1 MDLRKKA
8 SPIRRLGEILLRF
21 RLILVAVFAV
31 LYVVF
36 ARDFRAIFSYA
47 SAALKSAMESFGL
60 DASFVTGAESLAV
73 PVSVTGV
80 LVFLVCFLLV
90 RMAILKILLPAL
102 LVAFFWTALSASGNL
117 PFAEYLAFLLAGFLG
132 ILIVGIFA
140 SLALKKGTP
149 VAGALAGGFSKAFF
163 PTLGLHLLLGGVFG
177 YLFRADAEIHAL
189 VLFPFVSFCTF
200 LLAEFPMLS
209 FAPMGK
215 LRAERRSMK
224 I

>member
-8 SPIRRLGEILLRF
+8 SPVRRLGEILLRF

-47 SAALKSAMESFGL
+47 SAALKSALESFGL
-60 DASFVTGAESLAV
+60 DASCMTGAENLAV
-73 PVSVTGV
+73 PVSVASV
-80 LVFLVCFLLV
+80 VVFLVCFLLV
-90 RMAILKILLPAL
+90 RVAILKILLPAL
-102 LVAFFWTALSASGNL
+102 LAAFFWTALSASGNL
-117 PFAEYLAFLLAGFLG
+117 PFAEYLAFLLADFVG

-140 SLALKKGTP
+140 SLALGRGTP

-163 PTLGLHLLLGGVFG
+163 PTLCLHLLFGGACG
-177 YLFRADAEIHAL
+177 YLFRAEAEIHAL
-189 VLFPFVSFCTF
+189 VLFPFVSFFTF

>member
-8 SPIRRLGEILLRF
+8 SPIRRLGELLLRF

-47 SAALKSAMESFGL
+47 AAAVKSVFESLGL
-60 DASFVTGAESLAV
+60 DASLVTCAEDLAV
-73 PVSVTGV
+73 PVSVA
-80 LVFLVCFLLV
+80 LVVVFFVCFLLV
-90 RMAILKILLPAL
+90 RVAILKVLLPAL

-117 PFAEYLAFLLAGFLG
+117 PYAEYLALLLAEFAG
-132 ILIVGIFA
+132 ILIVGIFVCA
-140 SLALKKGTP
+140 ELAKGTP
-149 VAGALAGGFSKAFF
+149 VAGALAGGFSTAFF
-163 PTLGLHLLLGGVFG
+163 PTLCLHLLAGGVCG
-177 YLFRADAEIHAL
+177 YAFRAEAELLTLA
-189 VLFPFVSFCTF
+189 LFPVVSFLAF
-200 LLAEFPMLS
+200 VGAEFPMLS

-215 LRAERRSMK
+215 LRAGQRSMK